1 MVPPVGTSGARGSM
15 RAAAPEPGAREGRVS
30 GRRARDLGVV
40 IGELPTGPLN
50 AITDVPGVR
59 VGHASVIEGEDGDP
73 HAVRTGVT
81 AIFPH
86 EGWPWDEPVYAGVH
100 ILNGY
105 GETIG
110 VNHLREWGVLMTP
123 ILLTSTAQIG
133 KAYDAALRW
142 AAGVDERAAR
152 EIMPVVS
159 ECDDSFLNDVL
170 SFPLAEEHVGAA
182 LEGARPGPV
191 EEGSVGAGV
200 GMQCFDFK
208 GGIGTASR
216 VVEGFTV
223 GVLVLTNHGSRPEL
237 LLAGVP
243 VGRELTDLMPAEHAE
258 GSCVVV
264 VATDAPL
271 LPHQLRRMA
280 VRAGLGLARGGS
292 SASNGSGEQMIAF
305 STANRL
311 PAEGGRVIELRAVA
325 DGPEGETLSGL
336 FRAVVEATEEAV
348 ANALFAA
355 TTVVGRCGNA
365 LHALPAERA
374 LAVLER
380 HGRLT
385 R

>member
-1 MVPPVGTSGARGSM
+1 MGAS
-15 RAAAPEPGAREGRVS
+15 
-30 GRRARDLGVV
+30 RARDLGVV
-40 IGELPTGPLN
+40 IGELPTGPAN

-59 VGHASVIEGEDGDP
+59 VGHATVREREDGDP

-123 ILLTSTAQIG
+123 IVLTSTAQIG
-133 KAYDAALRW
+133 RAYDATLRW
-142 AAGVDERAAR
+142 AARIDPRAAR

-170 SFPLAEEHVGAA
+170 SFPLRDEHVAAA
-182 LEGARPGPV
+182 LDGARGGPV
-191 EEGSVGAGV
+191 EEGCVGAGL

-223 GVLVLTNHGSRPEL
+223 GALVLTNHGSRKEL
-237 LLAGVP
+237 VLAGVP
-243 VGRELTDLMPAEHAE
+243 VGRELTDLMPAEHRE

-264 VATDAPL
+264 VVTDAPL
-271 LPHQLRRMA
+271 LPHQLRRIA

-292 SASNGSGEQMIAF
+292 SASNGSGEQMLAF

-311 PAEGGRVIELRAVA
+311 PAEAGRVLEVRAIA
-325 DGPEGETLSGL
+325 DGPEAEVLSGL

-355 TTVVGRCGNA
+355 ETVVGRGGNT
-365 LHALPAERA
+365 LHALPVERA
-374 LAVLER
+374 LEILARRGALAS
-380 HGRLT
+380 
-385 R
+385 

>member
-1 MVPPVGTSGARGSM
+1 M
-15 RAAAPEPGAREGRVS
+15 
-30 GRRARDLGVV
+30 V
-40 IGELPTGPLN
+40 IGELPTGPGN

-59 VGHASVIEGEDGDP
+59 VGHASVIEGPDGDP

-81 AIFPH
+81 AILPH
-86 EGWPWDEPVYAGVH
+86 EGWPWEEPVYAGVH

-110 VNHLREWGVLMTP
+110 VNHLREWGILMSP

-133 KAYDAALRW
+133 RAYDAALRW
-142 AAGVDERAAR
+142 VAGVDPRAAL

-170 SFPLAEEHVGAA
+170 SFPLADEHVAAA

-191 EEGSVGAGV
+191 AEGSVGAGV

-208 GGIGTASR
+208 GGIGTSSR

-237 LLAGVP
+237 AIAGAP
-243 VGRELTDLMPAEHAE
+243 VGREIADLMPEGHQE
-258 GSCVVV
+258 GSCVAV

-292 SASNGSGEQMIAF
+292 SASNGSGEQMLAF
-305 STANRL
+305 STANHL
-311 PAEGGRVIELRAVA
+311 PAEGGRVVELRAVA
-325 DGPEGETLSGL
+325 DGPEGGTLSAL

-348 ANALFAA
+348 VNALFAA
-355 TTVVGRCGNA
+355 TTVVGRDGHV
-365 LHALPAERA
+365 LHALPVERA
-374 LAVLER
+374 LEVLER
-380 HGRLT
+380 YGRLA